1 VVDIL
6 PKPYSIEG
14 RQLALDKEI
23 AESNISYV
31 AKASH
36 ARMWFADRLKERDEM
51 AAYGHLI
58 SEDTKQV
65 ILGYLGTE
73 VIVDDY
79 VLTGVEA
86 SGDSTLNRTLYVQ
99 WGFEERRH
107 SQVFRH
113 TLIDSGLYSQEF
125 VDQYIAEVTSDHWT
139 FKRQTGHEETLILLA
154 AYAVFQER
162 HTRWNYTNTRVKL
175 WEEYGSPMDK
185 NGRRLFPAA
194 AGAIRYPEMDEGA
207 HEANFCNIV
216 RLNLKYFPEQTLDA
230 LIKVSKGY
238 TMPIVQMPNG
248 EEFLQ
253 AVLNSGLGN
262 PRDIVKEV
270 MTPSL
275 NRMGLESKKALRK
288 AIENYQNLPINCLVQ
303 LSGKTNTENIQEG
316 FEVYEMLASGDFILK
331 NEPVDSLPQS
341 SK

>member
-1 VVDIL
+1 MVNIL
-6 PKPYSIEG
+6 PKPYSTEG
-14 RQLALDKEI
+14 RQLALNKEI
-23 AESNISYV
+23 AESNISYI

-65 ILGYLGTE
+65 LLGYLGTE

-86 SGDSTLNRTLYVQ
+86 SGNSTLNRTLYVQ

-113 TLIDSGLYSQEF
+113 SLIDSGLYSQEF
-125 VDQYIAEVTSDHWT
+125 VDKYIAEVTADHWT
-139 FKRQTGHEETLILLA
+139 FKKQTGHEETLILLA

-162 HTRWNYTNTRVKL
+162 HTRWNYTNTRMKL
-175 WEEYGSPMDK
+175 WEEYGAPTDE

-194 AGAIRYPEMDEGA
+194 SGAIRYPEMDEGA

-230 LIKVSKGY
+230 LMKVSKGY

-253 AVLNSGLGN
+253 AILNSGLGS
-262 PRDIVKEV
+262 PRDILTQV
-270 MTPSL
+270 MAPSL
-275 NRMGLESKKALRK
+275 NHMGLENKQALRK
-288 AIENYQNLPINCLVQ
+288 AVENYQKLPINCLVH
-303 LSGKTNTENIQEG
+303 LSGKTVEQEAEEG
-316 FEVYEMLASGDFILK
+316 FEVYEMTPSGDFILQSGTT
-331 NEPVDSLPQS
+331 NFASQS
-341 SK
+341 SN